1 MRKCIF
7 PIILI
12 FFIIFGTFYSIP
24 ASAYQISG
32 FEVNAKAAVLISLD
46 TGEVIYSKNTTDKV
60 YPASLMKLLS
70 AVLIIEHS
78 SDLDSEKITMTQAA
92 MYDIMGT
99 GAAVNNL
106 KVGEQLTARQALAC
120 LMISSGGDTAL
131 AVAYHYGGSIQGYMD
146 MVNAKAQE
154 IGMKNSHFGNPVGL
168 HDEETYTTVEDLV
181 LLAKY
186 ALKYPEITELAK
198 KSRHTVEATEVSSE
212 RILCTTNFLVDPNT
226 AYYYAYAT
234 GLKTG
239 FTDEAGRCL
248 ISTAKYNGYSY
259 LSVVVGCKEVNGVR
273 TEFTETANLF
283 RWAFNNFKYTTV
295 VNCEAPV
302 CEMPVRLSRDTD
314 FVSLYAKEP
323 LNSIFPKDA
332 DLSTVKIVEEL
343 DYESIDAPVKKGTV
357 LGTASVIY
365 AEQEIGRVELVAGN
379 DVEASGILVFGDKVM
394 KFLKSPFFITIV
406 CIIVGAILAFII
418 AVIYLNRNRTKKRKV
433 RYIPYDK
440 DKK

>member
-12 FFIIFGTFYSIP
+12 IFVLFSSFFAIP

-32 FEVNAKAAVLISLD
+32 FEVNAKAAVLLSLD
-46 TGEVIYSKNTTDKV
+46 TDEIIYSKNITDKV

-70 AVLIIEHS
+70 AIIMVENTP
-78 SDLDSEKITMTQAA
+78 DLDSEKITMTQAA

-106 KVGEQLTARQALAC
+106 KVGEQIPARDALAC
-120 LMISSGGDTAL
+120 LLISSGGDTAY
-131 AVAYHYGGSIQGYMD
+131 AIAYHYGKTVEGFME
-146 MVNAKAQE
+146 MVNSKAKE

-168 HDEETYTTVEDLV
+168 HDENTYTTVEDLV
-181 LLAKY
+181 VLAKY
-186 ALKYPEITELAK
+186 ARKYNEITELVK
-198 KSRHTVEATEVSSE
+198 KSRYTVKATEMSGE
-212 RILCTTNFLVDPNT
+212 RILSTTNFLIDPNT
-226 AYYYAYAT
+226 AYYYTYAN
-234 GLKTG
+234 GFKTG

-248 ISTAKYNGYSY
+248 ISTAKYNGYNY
-259 LSVVVGCKEVNGVR
+259 MCIVVGCKETNGVR

-283 RWAFNNFKYTTV
+283 RWVYNNFAFTTV
-295 VNCEAPV
+295 INCEAPV
-302 CEMPVRLSRDTD
+302 CEMPVRLSAETD

-332 DLSTVKIVEEL
+332 DLSTVKIVEKL
-343 DYESIDAPVKKGTV
+343 DFESIDAPVKKGTV

-365 AEQEIGRVELVAGN
+365 AEQEIGRVQLVAGN
-379 DVEASGILVFGDKVM
+379 DVEASKFLIFGDKVM
-394 KFLKSPFFITIV
+394 KFFKSPVFIAIV
-406 CIIVGAILAFII
+406 CIIGGVILAYII
-418 AVIYLNRNRTKKRKV
+418 ACIYLNRNRSKKRKV
-433 RYIPYDK
+433 RYIPMDK

>member
-12 FFIIFGTFYSIP
+12 FFIIFGTFFSVP

-32 FEVNAKAAVLISLD
+32 FEVNAKAAVLLSLD
-46 TGEVIYSKNTTDKV
+46 TDEIIYSKNTADKV

-70 AVLIIEHS
+70 AVLILEHTN
-78 SDLDSEKITMTQAA
+78 DLDGEKITMTQAA

-106 KVGEQLTARQALAC
+106 KVGDVLYTSHSA
-120 LMISSGGDTAL
+120 SGGDTAI

-146 MVNAKAQE
+146 MVNAKAKE

-168 HDEETYTTVEDLV
+168 HDEETYTTVDDLV
-181 LLAKY
+181 ILAKY

-198 KSRHTVEATEVSSE
+198 KSRHTIAATEMSGE

-226 AYYYAYAT
+226 AYYYTYAN

-248 ISTAKYNGYSY
+248 ISTATYNGYNY
-259 LSVVVGCKEVNGVR
+259 LCVLVGCKETNGVR
-273 TEFTETANLF
+273 TEFTEAANLF
-283 RWAFNNFKYTTV
+283 RWGFNNFAYTTV
-295 VNCEAPV
+295 VNCDAPV
-302 CEMPVRLSRDTD
+302 CEMPVRLSQDTD
-314 FVSLYAKEP
+314 FVPLYAKEP
-323 LNSIFPKDA
+323 LKSIFPKDA
-332 DLSTVKIVEEL
+332 DLSTVKVVEHKNSEK
-343 DYESIDAPVKKGTV
+343 IDAPVKKGTV
-357 LGTASVIY
+357 LGYAEVIY
-365 AEQEIGRVELVAGN
+365 AEQVIGRVELVAGN
-379 DVEASGILVFGDKVM
+379 DVEASGMLVFGDKVL
-394 KFLKSPFFITIV
+394 KFFKSPFFITVICV
-406 CIIVGAILAFII
+406 IAGAILAFII

-440 DKK
+440 NKK